1 MDFSRTLLVALV
13 AVLLEKVRTQ
23 YTGDPAFTAM
33 WYTKEDF
40 RNWPENDFGYLDLV
54 ATNTLPM
61 IPFRSSSGHYPPTAH
76 LIPSALSDRTDM
88 FGIHVVAKCSPP
100 VSGTY
105 NISIGADDGFRF
117 LSNGIVQSDPFQYR
131 VHAFVIDVM
140 EMTLS
145 ADEEYFWEIH
155 YFEIAGSWGLEFKV
169 EVDGV
174 WEFVNSDWC
183 TPTTLPP
190 STNFAGK
197 AYRALDWTEPNSNE
211 NSCQGND
218 VDSAT
223 FLFHDVPVEGSDIY
237 ALLSR
242 YKFGTECMIVRSAS
256 DYDTFIALKTHPIDL
271 IPANRYCDMTGN
283 TVLRTYGSLRVS
295 GDWACKFRFLIETDL
310 DPSLPDHAYKYT
322 QHSGVHSIFFK
333 EATFATLQ
341 NTSPFLESVQLRNY
355 AAYKL
360 PPGYALAPNNG
371 LTKGAIIGSAFKFGG
386 QCVVL
391 ADGTAVSTVSGLA
404 CNVDSGLD
412 STNIPGYYA
421 VTGSDVADVF
431 IKNPNGQ
438 EADAIESWDET
449 SGNLVPVVGTHLVQ
463 SGGWAYGAVAG
474 ILPNFAGANACQERA
489 LKLPTGFT
497 LVPPGDAGLLEVAK
511 VYGFGSTC
519 LVMSDGSGYTPVSGA
534 ACSTGI
540 GQAVYNG
547 NIYLATSTCPS
558 IVMMRAPAPTH
569 APTLPPT
576 FQPTFRPSNSPTHS
590 PTLLPILQPT
600 FEPSKSPS
608 RSPTIAPSERPTA
621 LPTPQPSHSPSLNP
635 TQMTTPN
642 PTLMP
647 TPNPTLMPTSEP
659 SGKPSR
665 RPTSALTSGPVEGP
679 TSSDPSERSPS
690 TDSSIIAG
698 KNLLKNFSLR
708 ALMK

>member
-1 MDFSRTLLVALV
+1 MAWFRILPLVV
-13 AVLLEKVRTQ
+13 VGVVLEEVRTQ

-54 ATNTLPM
+54 ATNNLPM
-61 IPFRSSSGHYPPTAH
+61 IQFPPFSGHYPPTAH
-76 LIPSALSDRTDM
+76 LIPSAIIDRTDL
-88 FGIHVVAKCSPP
+88 FGMHVVAKCSPP
-100 VSGTY
+100 VTGTY
-105 NISIGADDGFRF
+105 NISIRGDDGYRF
-117 LSNGIVQSDPFQYR
+117 LSNGIIQSDPLLYR
-131 VHAFVIDVM
+131 IHGSLEDVF

-145 ADEEYFWEIH
+145 ADAEYFWEIH
-155 YFEIAGSWGLEFKV
+155 YFQVGSGWGLEFKI

-174 WEFVNSDWC
+174 WEYVNSDWC
-183 TPTTLPP
+183 TPTTLPA

-197 AYRALDWTEPNSNE
+197 AYRALDWTEPTSTE
-211 NSCQGND
+211 DSCQGDD

-223 FLFHDVPVEGSDIY
+223 FLFHDVPVESNNIY

-242 YKFGTECMIVRSAS
+242 YTFGTECMIVRSAS
-256 DYDTFIALKTHPIDL
+256 NNNEFVALKTHPLDL
-271 IPANRYCDMTGN
+271 TPVNRYCDMTGN
-283 TVLRTYGSLRVS
+283 NVWRTYGSLRIS

-341 NTSPFLESVQLRNY
+341 NTSPLLESVELRNY

-431 IKNPNGQ
+431 IKNSNGQ
-438 EADAIESWDET
+438 QADAVESWDET
-449 SGNLVPVVGTHLVQ
+449 SGNLAPVVGTHLVQ

-474 ILPNFAGANACQERA
+474 ILPNFEGSNACQNRA
-489 LKLPTGFT
+489 LKVPIGFT
-497 LVPPGDAGLLEVAK
+497 IVPPGDSGLLEVAK
-511 VYGFGSTC
+511 AFGFGSQC
-519 LVMSDGSGYTPVSGA
+519 LVMSDGSGYTPGTGA
-534 ACSTGI
+534 ACSTGL
-540 GQAVYNG
+540 GQAEYNG
-547 NIYLATSTCPS
+547 NAYLATTTCPA
-558 IVMMRAPAPTH
+558 IVMMRALSPTGSPTISRTLQ
-569 APTLPPT
+569 PTLP
-576 FQPTFRPSNSPTHS
+576 
-590 PTLLPILQPT
+590 
-600 FEPSKSPS
+600 PSKSPS
-608 RSPTIAPSERPTA
+608 RSPSISPSARPTA
-621 LPTPQPSHSPSLNP
+621 LPTLRPSYVPSQSP
-635 TQMTTPN
+635 TQMPTPK
-642 PTLMP
+642 PTLR
-647 TPNPTLMPTSEP
+647 PTSEP
-659 SGKPSR
+659 SKRPSQQ
-665 RPTSALTSGPVEGP
+665 PSSELTSAPVEGSS
-679 TSSDPSERSPS
+679 SSDPAAGSPS
-690 TDSSIIAG
+690 PDSSTVTG
-698 KNLLKNFSLR
+698 KSLP
-708 ALMK
+708 